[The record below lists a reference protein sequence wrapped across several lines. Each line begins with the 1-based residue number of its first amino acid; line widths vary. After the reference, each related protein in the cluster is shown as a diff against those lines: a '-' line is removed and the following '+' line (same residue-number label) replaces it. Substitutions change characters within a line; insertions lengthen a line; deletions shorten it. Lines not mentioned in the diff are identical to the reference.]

1 MIKVSHEVPLSF
13 LNESRQFNDYDY
25 CLPHLLD
32 QYETYHDYFVKS
44 KELGRYIVMDNS
56 LHELGKAYDKD
67 RLLHW
72 VYELEPDE
80 FIVPDVWE
88 NMNQTIINARYWIQ
102 IELPEKTTK
111 VAVAQGKNQLELANC
126 IETFKRLGYEKY
138 AISYGAEFYNEV
150 GTYSPNK
157 DLSKMF
163 GRIDTVNYLYRSGV
177 ICDSDRVHLLGCSL
191 PQEFGFYENAP
202 YIESIDTSNP
212 VMAAIELNKY
222 GMNGLSIKTK
232 SQHEHRIH

>member
-1 MIKVSHEVPLSF
+1 VE
-13 LNESRQFNDYDY
+13 
-25 CLPHLLD
+25 
-32 QYETYHDYFVKS
+32 S

-56 LHELGKAYDKD
+56 LHELGKAYNTD

-88 NMNQTIINARYWIQ
+88 NMNQTIINAREWSQIQ
-102 IELPEKTTK
+102 LPEKTTK
-111 VAVAQGKNQLELANC
+111 VAVAQGKNQLEIANC
-126 IETFKRLGYEKY
+126 IETFKNLGYQKY
-138 AISYGAEFYNEV
+138 ALSYGAEFYNEV

-163 GRIDTVNYLYRSGV
+163 GRIDTVNHLHKLGV
-177 ICDSDRVHLLGCSL
+177 ICNTDRVHLLGCSL

-212 VMAAIELNKY
+212 VMAAIELKKY
-222 GMNGLSIKTK
+222 EINGLLSKPKANMNTEFTQSLNIQQQLYIKNNVELFRK
-232 SQHEHRIH
+232 INNL